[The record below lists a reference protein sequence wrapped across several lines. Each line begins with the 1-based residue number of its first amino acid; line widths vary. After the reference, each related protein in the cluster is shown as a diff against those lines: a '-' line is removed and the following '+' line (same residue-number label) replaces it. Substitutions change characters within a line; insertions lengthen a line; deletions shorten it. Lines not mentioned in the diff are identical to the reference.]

1 MALYEFWDGLREA
14 LELAEKHPD
23 YSAELIH
30 ELLVGVDFHRPYQDF
45 EWILRQAKDNQGKLS
60 LLDAA
65 LSSRVKTVQ
74 RGLERLEESFK
85 QNKRRLEDE
94 LKALGEMQAQ
104 IPEQNKGSTMDRIAA
119 VMGMSTDD
127 LARNGLDLDVFHNAR
142 WLIDNGID
150 LTDRTAVEK
159 ILSADS
165 PGFIDAVLI
174 AANEGEFTE

>member
-1 MALYEFWDGLREA
+1 
-14 LELAEKHPD
+14 
-23 YSAELIH
+23 
-30 ELLVGVDFHRPYQDF
+30 
-45 EWILRQAKDNQGKLS
+45 
-60 LLDAA
+60 
-65 LSSRVKTVQ
+65 
-74 RGLERLEESFK
+74 
-85 QNKRRLEDE
+85 
-94 LKALGEMQAQ
+94 MQAQ
-104 IPEQNKGSTMDRIAA
+104 IPEQIKGSTMDRIAA

-127 LARNGLDLDVFHNAR
+127 LARNGLDLDVLDNAR